1 MTPIVQSAAATKLA
15 PLNLYLAGPMTG
27 LPDYNFPSFYD
38 AADALRDAGHYVMN
52 PAENFGGRTDL
63 DRSEYLKKAYRQVL
77 DCDAIALLPGWE
89 QSAGA
94 STELRI
100 AMDCGKTVYY
110 YGPDRGALVQMPSER
125 TGVAIAE
132 AETYDDEPPAA
143 HAATNVEANG
153 PTGKETILDEAKRI
167 VFGDRNDDYGH
178 PREDFART
186 AMIWSAIL
194 GVTVRP
200 EQVGLCMIGVKLS
213 RHVHQ
218 PKRDNMVDVAGYA
231 QAAWMCQSPCK
242 S

>member
-1 MTPIVQSAAATKLA
+1 MTPLVHSVAATELA
-15 PLNLYLAGPMTG
+15 PLNLYIAGPMTG
-27 LPDYNFPSFYD
+27 LPEYNFPAFHD
-38 AADALRDAGHYVMN
+38 AADALRDAGHYVTN

-77 DCDAIALLPGWE
+77 ECDAIALLPGWE
-89 QSAGA
+89 QSTGA
-94 STELRI
+94 TTELLI
-100 AMDCGKTVYY
+100 ARDCGKSVYE
-110 YGPDRGALVQMPSER
+110 YGPDRGSLRAMRDS
-125 TGVAIAE
+125 TDGVAIAE

-143 HAATNVEANG
+143 HAATNVAEDE
-153 PTGKETILDEAKRI
+153 PTDETVLDEAKRL
-167 VFGDRNDDYGH
+167 VFGDRNDDYGD

-194 GVTVRP
+194 GITVKP

-231 QAAWMCQSPCK
+231 QTVWMCADQ
-242 S
+242 